1 MFMPVAN
8 GKYIG
13 GEDQVFLCGLLWD
26 RLVVF
31 RRAELYDIHYKGMK
45 SKTGR
50 TDKEGSARYTCRK
63 AE

>member
-8 GKYIG
+8 RKYIV

-50 TDKEGSARYTCRK
+50 TDKEGSARYTFRK